1 MNKKLKCIRMPK
13 EMNKNEMEKIRCKWC
28 NVKNPSYIKYH
39 DEEWGVPVY
48 DDPILLEFLILESF
62 QAGLSWETVLNKRED
77 FRKEFLDYDP
87 EKIIQ
92 YDEEKIRKMLQNPK
106 IIRNRRKIEAAI
118 NNTKVFL
125 NIQKDWG
132 TFSGYIWH
140 FTDEEIV
147 YETGKISSPLS
158 DNISKDMKKRGM
170 KFIGTTTVYA
180 YLQAIG
186 VINSHDETCFM
197 YKKVSREVVR
207 WMRK

>member
-1 MNKKLKCIRMPK
+1 
-13 EMNKNEMEKIRCKWC
+13 MEKIRCKWC

-48 DDPILLEFLILESF
+48 DDSILLEFLILEPF

-125 NIQKDWG
+125 NIQKEWG

-197 YKKVSREVVR
+197 YKKS
-207 WMRK
+207 